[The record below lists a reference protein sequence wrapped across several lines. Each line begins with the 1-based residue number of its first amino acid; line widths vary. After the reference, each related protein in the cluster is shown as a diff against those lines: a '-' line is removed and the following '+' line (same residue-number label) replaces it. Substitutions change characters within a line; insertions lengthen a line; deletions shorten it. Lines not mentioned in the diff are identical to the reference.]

1 MLIGLISD
9 VHANVL
15 ALEAALAAL
24 KRAGATT
31 IVCLGDLVG
40 YGPAPNETIELIRSS
55 NILCTLGEA
64 DERIAYGFATRAKRA
79 GVADETIEWTRTVIE
94 ADHVTWLRSLPVQ
107 RRLDTPA
114 GRLRWFHGSAD
125 DPADRLN
132 LQQDPISLTRMLQR
146 HRCTILSC
154 GGSHVPYFRKVASA
168 GWVVNPGSVGL
179 SLNGEPGADYALVR
193 IDGDGVD
200 VRMDKVEYDV
210 AAVAFDIVAWGLP
223 AVIAEAVQRG
233 RMPTRDTD
241 GGRD

>member
-24 KRAGATT
+24 KRSGATT
-31 IVCLGDLVG
+31 VLCLGDLVG
-40 YGPAPNETIELIRSS
+40 YGPAPNETIDLLRSEQV
-55 NILCTLGEA
+55 LCTLGEA

-94 ADHVTWLRSLPVQ
+94 PDHVQWLRSLPVQ
-107 RRLDTPA
+107 RRFDTPA

-125 DPADRLN
+125 DPADRIN
-132 LQQDPISLTRMLQR
+132 LQQDPISLTKLLQR

-233 RMPTRDTD
+233 RMPTREGDAT
-241 GGRD
+241 

>member
-1 MLIGLISD
+1 MNAPAHGALRQI
-9 VHANVL
+9 
-15 ALEAALAAL
+15 LEAER
-24 KRAGATT
+24 KRIKCSRA
-31 IVCLGDLVG
+31 DLTV
-40 YGPAPNETIELIRSS
+40 LS
-55 NILCTLGEA
+55 NQV
-64 DERIAYGFATRAKRA
+64 DPY
-79 GVADETIEWTRTVIE
+79 
-94 ADHVTWLRSLPVQ
+94 
-107 RRLDTPA
+107 RLDTPA

-125 DPADRLN
+125 DPADRIN
-132 LQQDPISLTRMLQR
+132 LQQDPISLTKLLQR

-233 RMPTRDTD
+233 RMPE
-241 GGRD
+241 GGVGDRKA